1 MAQSD
6 FIVKNGAVVLNG
18 LTATSTSTTTG
29 ALIIKGGIG
38 LSGQSTFGGPLNIV
52 STTSS
57 TNSTSGA
64 LTVLGGVGF
73 SSDVN
78 IGGTLR
84 IQGTDILRA
93 DQHVFYVSEQ
103 GDDTANGKIPQ
114 SAVQTIKQGL
124 ELAGAVGENAVVHIL
139 AGTYTEQ
146 FPLTVPTGVSV
157 RGAGLRQVYVKPT
170 TATNTSS
177 AFLLNGETTISDLTV
192 GGFYK
197 PGYAFE
203 YDPGMKITTRSPYV
217 ERVSVITKGSNPV
230 SGDPYGYDSTDAGGG
245 AYLDGAL
252 VDSTSLEAAFL
263 FNEATFITPNATAV
277 YVTNGTRVE
286 LLNGFSYF
294 ANKGIHYESG
304 SAGWGGA
311 GRTRLRLANST
322 GTFTVGHNLYYI
334 SSTGTVAA
342 SGVINEVTPE
352 YIYLTGK
359 ASGFVEAQDRSG
371 KVINVYGNVAMD
383 SFQRKIGTASA
394 HFTTNGDLLNIV
406 SDSDLQYGLNA
417 YTLESWVYLDSINAK
432 QQLFNKGSAPSTTFG
447 MYIGAD
453 NKLVGQHGTI
463 LFTATTAL
471 SAGSWY
477 HVQMSRDAFN
487 TNRLFVN
494 GVLEGTTTA
503 TASITNSDAL
513 EIGGNGV
520 VPSVS
525 LKGYMDEIR
534 VSNICRNTTTFT
546 PSTTAYNS
554 DVYTTILIH
563 ADGATTSI
571 DFKDD
576 GQGAQN
582 IYSTTASYTATV
594 VASALQITLAD
605 YRQFG
610 GELRCI
616 GSAACYGNYG
626 IYADGEG
633 IDIKA
638 IAFNMSFIGSGK
650 DFTNDPTLTVQDNE
664 IVKLNGAKVYYQTV
678 DQLGDFRVGDQFR
691 INQRSGNVDFGTANF
706 RLGPLSSLTIS
717 DGVNASV
724 LQPTSIQVGSLLFSS
739 NRVQTISGNLVLDPS
754 GSLTTIESDLQVNGS
769 LNFTNQLFATSMDNA
784 VSTTTGAIVVNGGV
798 GIGKDI
804 YVGGSATVVGNLTVK
819 GTTTIVNSTQTSIAD
834 PVIDLGTNPDNSDIL
849 INDGFDRGLLFHYNP
864 SAVISTATYRRS
876 FFGMDNASETL
887 IFKTGV
893 ATGPFSQ
900 ITPSF
905 LSLGTWGAARFGT
918 LKLESTGDSSGS
930 GSGSLISNGGAYFAK
945 RVYSGANFYDVD
957 GKLISIVTIP
967 QYAVTTLT
975 AGTDTAVNTSTGA
988 VTVWTTSTLQTVTS
1002 RGSSTNVVVQFTNT
1016 SQATSTI
1023 TGAVTIVGGLGV
1035 GGDIYGANLY
1045 SDGSLVVTQGSI
1057 GSLGIT
1063 ALYAGT
1069 DTSVSSQTGQ
1079 VYVWNNSTL
1088 QTVTG
1093 RGFTTTNAINIT
1105 NATSSTSTTTGA
1117 LTVAGGIGVTGDIW
1131 AKDIYSNG
1139 VKTLTT
1145 ETDTLQLVTQRG
1157 ATTDRAIT
1165 FSNTSQATI
1174 NGSQFAVQL
1183 SGGLYVAKRTYVT
1196 GEVTV
1201 GDGGVDSRSPLNVN
1215 GNYRLQSWNDSTG
1228 GLLDLYFTG
1237 TNSTGYFSLNV
1248 NSALGLA
1255 LGPNEVIRVQQGG
1268 FGSNFVGIN
1277 VTTATAQLEVGGD
1290 IKANNI
1296 YANGSLVI
1304 TNATLGTYGVTSINT
1319 ASGGGISINTST
1331 GNVIIQSIDDLT
1343 AVTSRGNS
1351 TTNSIIIGGLSIP
1364 QGNATIGNTLDV
1376 LLTSNL
1382 NTVNVSGILNVTATT
1397 ASISTSTG
1405 AVIIAGGAGIAGNV
1419 FAGALYDQSNRVV
1432 TSVTPVGGTGISIR
1446 SGAVTVGT
1454 ATSFTIDNTGV
1465 IAIQGSTYIGVNSG
1479 TGIVTITNL
1488 GVQTLTAGADLSV
1501 TSNTGTI
1508 TISNTSTLQSV
1519 TNRGSTTNNAIRIT
1533 NATAS
1538 TATTNGALVVT
1549 GGVGIG
1555 GALNVNGNAVING
1568 SLQVFGSQ
1576 TFVNSTQ
1583 TYITDPVI
1591 ELGAGANDTLLGIN
1605 DGYDRGLVLHY
1616 NTTSTLNTAYDNH
1629 AFLGMDNAT
1638 QKLVYKTNV
1647 YPGGVENY
1655 PAAFSNTGTWGSAK
1669 FGSLELVNSTSATS
1683 TLTGA
1688 ITIIGGAGIG
1698 GTVYIGEKLFVAG
1711 YEVLTSGTGGVGSYV
1726 SFITAGTDT
1735 AISTSTGAVTVW
1747 NTSTLQSI
1755 TNRGATTTNIVSFT
1769 NTGNSTSTVAGN
1781 AVQVSGGIG
1790 VTGDVYIQGDVYSQG
1805 GTPLYTLRVTVSTTP
1820 PTTSTNRLGDFWI
1833 DPSIGVEYQWIW
1845 SGTRYYWIQFTGA
1858 M

>member
-6 FIVKNGAVVLNG
+6 FIVKNGAVILNG
-18 LTATSTSTTTG
+18 LTATSTSTITG
-29 ALIIKGGIG
+29 ALVVQGGIG
-38 LSGQSTFGGPLNIV
+38 LSGNSTFGGNLNIV
-52 STTSS
+52 STSVSTSS
-57 TNSTSGA
+57 LTGA

-73 SSDVN
+73 ANDVN
-78 IGGTLR
+78 IGGTLKV
-84 IQGTDILRA
+84 QNVDLLKS
-93 DQHVFYVSEQ
+93 DLHVFYVSED
-103 GDDTANGKIPQ
+103 GDDNASGKLPQ
-114 SAVQTIKQGL
+114 SAVKSIRRGL
-124 ELAGAVGENAVVHIL
+124 ELAGVVGENASVFIL
-139 AGTYTEQ
+139 GGVYTEQ
-146 FPLTVPTGVSV
+146 FPLTVPAGVSV
-157 RGAGLRQVYVKPT
+157 KGAGLRQVYVQPT

-177 AFLLNGETTISDLTV
+177 AFLLNGETTISDFTV

-197 PGYAFE
+197 PGFAFKYA
-203 YDPGMKITTRSPYV
+203 PGAKITTRSPYV
-217 ERVSVITKGSNPV
+217 ERFSVITRGSNPV
-230 SGDPYGYDSTDAGGG
+230 AGDPYGYDSTDAGGG

-252 VDSTSLEAAFL
+252 VDATSLEASFL

-304 SAGWGGA
+304 SAGWGGQ
-311 GRTRLRLANST
+311 GRTRLRLANTT

-352 YIYLTGK
+352 YVYLTGK
-359 ASGFVEAQDRSG
+359 ASGFIEAQDRSG

-394 HFTTNGDLLNIV
+394 RFTTNGDLLNIV

-417 YTLESWVYLDSINAK
+417 YTLESWVYLDQNGIK
-432 QQLFNKGSAPSTTFG
+432 QTLFNKGSAPSTTFG
-447 MYIGAD
+447 MYVGTD
-453 NKLVGQHGTI
+453 NKLVGQHGTT

-471 SAGSWY
+471 STGTWY
-477 HVQMSRDAFN
+477 HLEMARDTFN

-494 GVLEGTTTA
+494 GVLEATVTA
-503 TASITNSDAL
+503 TSSITNSDAL
-513 EIGGNGV
+513 EIGGNGLT
-520 VPSVS
+520 PSIS

-534 VSNICRNTTTFT
+534 VSSIARHTTTFT
-546 PSTTAYNS
+546 PQTTSFNS
-554 DVYTTILIH
+554 DVYTTVLIH

-582 IYSTTASYTATV
+582 VYSTTGTYLAPV
-594 VASALQITLAD
+594 VASAQQITLAD

-638 IAFNMSFIGSGK
+638 VAFNMSFIGSGK
-650 DFTNDPTLTVQDNE
+650 DFTNDPTLTVQGNE
-664 IVKLNGAKVYYQTV
+664 VVKLNGAKVYYQTV

-724 LQPTSIQVGSLLFSS
+724 LQPTSIQVGSLLFAS
-739 NRVQTISGNLVLDPS
+739 NRIQTISGNLVLDPS
-754 GSLTTIESDLQVNGS
+754 GTLTTIESDLQVNGS

-798 GIGKDI
+798 GIGKDL

-819 GTTTIVNSTQTSIAD
+819 GTTTIVNSTQTSITD
-834 PVIDLGTNPDNSDIL
+834 PVLDLGTNPDNSDVL
-849 INDGFDRGLLFHYNP
+849 INDGWDRGLLFHYNLSP
-864 SAVISTATYRRS
+864 VISTATYKRS
-876 FFGMDNASETL
+876 FFGMDNVSETL

-893 ATGPFSQ
+893 ALGPFSQ
-900 ITPSF
+900 IDPSF
-905 LSLGTWGAARFGT
+905 LSLGTWGGARFGT
-918 LKLESTGDSSGS
+918 LKLESTNDSSGS
-930 GSGSLISNGGAYFAK
+930 ASGSLISNGGAYFAK

-957 GKLISIVTIP
+957 GKLISTGTIP
-967 QYAVTTLT
+967 QYAVTALT
-975 AGTDTAVNTSTGA
+975 AGTDTAVSTSTGQ
-988 VTVWTTSTLQTVTS
+988 VRIWTTSTLQSVTS
-1002 RGSSTNVVVQFTNT
+1002 RGSSTNVVVSFTNT
-1016 SQATSTI
+1016 SQATSTV

-1035 GGDIYGANLY
+1035 GGSVYASNIYSA
-1045 SDGSLVVTQGSI
+1045 GSLVVTEGSI

-1088 QTVTG
+1088 QTVTN
-1093 RGFTTTNAINIT
+1093 RGFTTTNSINIS
-1105 NATSSTSTTTGA
+1105 NATASTSTTTGA
-1117 LTVAGGIGVTGDIW
+1117 LTVAGGIGSTGDIY
-1131 AKDIYSNG
+1131 ARNIYSNG
-1139 VKTLTT
+1139 AKTLTT
-1145 ETDTLQLVTQRG
+1145 ETDTLQLVTERG
-1157 ATTDRAIT
+1157 ATTNRAIT

-1174 NGSQFAVQL
+1174 NGSQAAVQM
-1183 SGGLYVAKRTYVT
+1183 SGGLYVAKRAYVT

-1201 GDGGVDSRSPLNVN
+1201 GNGGVDSRAPLNVN
-1215 GNYRLQSWNDSTG
+1215 GNGLLQSWNDSAG

-1237 TNSTGYFSLNV
+1237 TNSTGYFALNV
-1248 NSALGLA
+1248 NSQLGLA
-1255 LGPNEVIRVQQGG
+1255 VGPNNVIKIAHGG
-1268 FGSNFVGIN
+1268 SGNNFVGIN

-1304 TNATLGTYGVTSINT
+1304 TNATLGTYGVTSITT
-1319 ASGGGISINTST
+1319 ASGGGIAVNTST
-1331 GNVIIQSIDDLT
+1331 GNVIIQSIDDLNSIT
-1343 AVTSRGNS
+1343 GRGNS
-1351 TTNSIIIGGLSIP
+1351 TTNAITIGSLSIP
-1364 QGNATIGNTLDV
+1364 SGNATIGNTLNV
-1376 LLTSNL
+1376 ALTANL
-1382 NTVNVSGILNVTATT
+1382 NTVNVSGVLNVT
-1397 ASISTSTG
+1397 TSTNSAGTNSG
-1405 AVIIAGGAGIAGNV
+1405 AVIVAGGIGAGGSI
-1419 FAGALYDQSNRVV
+1419 FAGALYDQSQRVV

-1446 SGAVTVGT
+1446 SGAVTIGT

-1488 GVQTLTAGADLSV
+1488 GVQTLTAGTDTAVS
-1501 TSNTGTI
+1501 TSTGQVRIWT
-1508 TISNTSTLQSV
+1508 TSTLQSV
-1519 TNRGSTTNNAIRIT
+1519 TSRGATTDNAIRIT

-1555 GALNVNGNAVING
+1555 GNLNVNGNTVING
-1568 SLQVFGSQ
+1568 NLQVFGNQ

-1583 TYITDPVI
+1583 TYVIDPVI
-1591 ELGAGANDTLLGIN
+1591 EIGTGVNGSLLGIN
-1605 DGYDRGLVLHY
+1605 DGYDRGLVFHY
-1616 NTTSTLNTAYDNH
+1616 NTTNTSNTAYDNH
-1629 AFLGMDNAT
+1629 SFLGMDNAT
-1638 QKLVYKTNV
+1638 RKFVYKTNI

-1655 PAAFSNTGTWGSAK
+1655 TPAFSNTGTWGTAR
-1669 FGSLELVNSTSATS
+1669 FGSLELVDATSATS

-1688 ITIIGGAGIG
+1688 LTIVGGAGIG
-1698 GTVYIGEKLFVAG
+1698 GTVYIGQRLFVGG
-1711 YEVLTSGTGGVGSYV
+1711 YEVLTSGSGGVGSYV

-1755 TNRGATTTNIVSFT
+1755 TGRGAATTNAVSFT

-1781 AVQVSGGIG
+1781 AVQVSGGVG
-1790 VTGDVYIQGDVYSQG
+1790 VAGDVYIQGNVYSQG
-1805 GTPLYTLRVTVSTTP
+1805 GAPLYTPRVTVSLTP
-1820 PTTSTNRLGDFWI
+1820 PTTATNRVGDFWI

-1845 SGTRYYWIQFTGA
+1845 SGSRFYWIQFTGA

>member
-64 LTVLGGVGF
+64 LTVLGGLGVFG
-73 SSDVN
+73 DVN
-78 IGGTLR
+78 IGTNLNVRGVDLMTF
-84 IQGTDILRA
+84 D
-93 DQHVFYVSEQ
+93 DHVHYVSDST
-103 GDDTANGKIPQ
+103 GNDSNDGHRLQ
-114 SAVQTIKQGL
+114 SAFRTIKFAVEQAN
-124 ELAGAVGENAVVHIL
+124 AGDTVFIE
-139 AGTYTEQ
+139 AGTYQEQ
-146 FPLTVPTGVSV
+146 FPITIPAGVSV
-157 RGAGLRQVYVKPT
+157 RGAGLREVYVYPT

-177 AFLLNGETTISDLTV
+177 AFLLNGETTISDFTV

-203 YDPGMKITTRSPYV
+203 YAPGAKVTTRSPYV
-217 ERVSVITKGSNPV
+217 ERFSVITKGSNPV
-230 SGDPYGYDSTDAGGG
+230 AGDPYGYDSTDAGGG
-245 AYLDGAL
+245 AKLDGAR
-252 VDSTSLEAAFL
+252 VDATSLEAAFL

-304 SAGWGGA
+304 STGWGGT

-453 NKLVGQHGTI
+453 NKLVGQHGTT

-477 HVQMSRDAFN
+477 HLQMSRDAFN
-487 TNRLFVN
+487 TNRLFIN
-494 GVLEGTTTA
+494 GVLEATTTA

-513 EIGGNGV
+513 EIGGNGL

-546 PSTTAYNS
+546 PKTTAYNS
-554 DVYTTILIH
+554 DVYTTVLIH

-594 VASALQITLAD
+594 VASAQQITLAD

-650 DFTNDPTLTVQDNE
+650 DFTNDPTLSVQDNE

-691 INQRSGNVDFGTANF
+691 INQRTGNVDFGTANF

-754 GSLTTIESDLQVNGS
+754 GTLTTVESDLQVNGS
-769 LNFTNQLFATSMDNA
+769 LNFTNQLFATGMDNA

-819 GTTTIVNSTQTSIAD
+819 GTTTIVNSTQTSITD
-834 PVIDLGTNPDNSDIL
+834 PVLDLGTNPDNSDIL
-849 INDGFDRGLLFHYNP
+849 INDGWDRGLLFHYNTGVV
-864 SAVISTATYRRS
+864 SSTATYKRS

-893 ATGPFSQ
+893 ASGSFSQ
-900 ITPSF
+900 INPSF
-905 LSLGTWGAARFGT
+905 LGAGVWGGARFGT
-918 LKLESTGDSSGS
+918 LKLESTNDSSGS
-930 GSGSLISNGGAYFAK
+930 ASGALISNGGAYFAK
-945 RVYSGANFYDVD
+945 KVYSGANFYDVD
-957 GKLISIVTIP
+957 GKLISTVTIP

-975 AGTDTAVNTSTGA
+975 AGTDTVVSTSTGP
-988 VTVWTTSTLQTVTS
+988 VTIWTTSTLQTVTS
-1002 RGSSTNVVVQFTNT
+1002 RGSSTNVAIRFTNT
-1016 SQATSTI
+1016 SQATSTS
-1023 TGAVTIVGGLGV
+1023 TGAVTVVGGMGI
-1035 GGDIYGANLY
+1035 GGDVYANNLY
-1045 SDGSLVVTQGSI
+1045 ANGSAVVTVGTI

-1069 DTSVSSQTGQ
+1069 DTAVSSQTGA
-1079 VYVWNNSTL
+1079 VTVWTTSTL
-1088 QTVTG
+1088 QSVTG
-1093 RGFTTTNAINIT
+1093 RGATTTNAINIT
-1105 NATSSTSTTTGA
+1105 NSTESTSTTTGA
-1117 LTVAGGIGVTGDIW
+1117 LTVSGGVGVKGDVW

-1139 VKTLTT
+1139 AKTLTT
-1145 ETDTLQLVTQRG
+1145 ETDTLQIVTQRG

-1183 SGGLYVAKRTYVT
+1183 SGGLYVAKRAYVT

-1201 GDGGVDSRSPLNVN
+1201 GNGNVDSRSPLNVN

-1237 TNSTGYFSLNV
+1237 TNSTGYFALNV
-1248 NSALGLA
+1248 NGNLGLA
-1255 LGPNEVIRVQQGG
+1255 LGPNEVIRVTQGAA
-1268 FGSNFVGIN
+1268 GSNLVGIN
-1277 VTTATAQLEVGGD
+1277 VTTATEQLEVGGN

-1296 YANGSLVI
+1296 YSNGSQVI
-1304 TNATLGTYGVTSINT
+1304 TNATLGTYGVTSITT
-1319 ASGGGISINTST
+1319 ASGSVGISLSSST
-1331 GNVIIQSIDDLT
+1331 GAVVITNTDTLNNVT
-1343 AVTSRGNS
+1343 TRGNT
-1351 TTNSIIIGGLSIP
+1351 TTNFITVGGLTVAAGSAIV
-1364 QGNATIGNTLDV
+1364 DV
-1376 LLTSNL
+1376 NLTVGQTSNL
-1382 NTVNVSGILNVTATT
+1382 NKTNVSGYLNVTTATD
-1397 ASISTSTG
+1397 SVSTSTG
-1405 AVIIAGGAGIAGNV
+1405 AVIVTGGVGVGGAVYAKS
-1419 FAGALYDQSNRVV
+1419 LYDQSNRVV
-1432 TSVTPVGGTGISIR
+1432 TSVNPVGGTGISIR
-1446 SGAVTVGT
+1446 TGAITVGT
-1454 ATSFTIDNTGV
+1454 ATSFIIDNTGV
-1465 IAIQGSTYIGVNSG
+1465 TAIQGSTYIGVTSG

-1508 TISNTSTLQSV
+1508 TISSTATLQSV
-1519 TNRGSTTNNAIRIT
+1519 TNRGATTNNAISIT

-1538 TATTNGALVVT
+1538 TGTNNGALVVT

-1555 GALNVNGNAVING
+1555 GTLNVNGNAVING
-1568 SLQVFGSQ
+1568 NLQVFGQQ

-1583 TYITDPVI
+1583 TYIIDPI
-1591 ELGAGANDTLLGIN
+1591 LELGSAIGNASLSVN

-1616 NTTSTLNTAYDNH
+1616 STTSTANTLYDNH
-1629 AFLGMDNAT
+1629 SFLGMDNAT
-1638 QKLVYKTNV
+1638 NKLVYKTNV
-1647 YPGGVENY
+1647 YPGGVQQY
-1655 PAAFSNTGTWGSAK
+1655 TPSFANTGTWGSAK
-1669 FGSLELVNSTSATS
+1669 FGSLELVIGTQSTGT
-1683 TLTGA
+1683 TTGA
-1688 ITIIGGAGIG
+1688 LTVVGGAGISG
-1698 GTVYIGEKLFVAG
+1698 NVYIGQQLFVGG
-1711 YEVLTSGTGGVGSYV
+1711 YEVLTSGSGGVGSYV
-1726 SFITAGTDT
+1726 SFMTAGTDT

-1755 TNRGATTTNIVSFT
+1755 TSRGAVTSNAISFT

-1781 AVQVSGGIG
+1781 AVQVSGGVG
-1790 VTGDVYIQGDVYSQG
+1790 VTGDVYVQGNVYSQG
-1805 GTPLYTLRVTVSTTP
+1805 GTPLYTPRVTVSTTP

-1845 SGTRYYWIQFTGA
+1845 SGTKYFWIQFTGA